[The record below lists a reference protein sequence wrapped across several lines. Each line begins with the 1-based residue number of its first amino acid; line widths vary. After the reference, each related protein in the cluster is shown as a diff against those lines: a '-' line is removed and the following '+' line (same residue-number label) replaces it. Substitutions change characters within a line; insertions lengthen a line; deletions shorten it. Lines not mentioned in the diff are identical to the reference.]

1 MATDSERIDT
11 ARVQAHVEDLVMKIQ
26 EEVEGLQVDVGE
38 SGESLARKAGGPLQE
53 DVGIMLATK
62 MHLQSE
68 IEAMMQSGVVQLPED
83 THLLLRMAKEE
94 AEIMAITNART
105 LAAYKQKGSVHPG
118 QSRTPDVLQW
128 EQVAESVQTVMK
140 LQERKR
146 MYEEMLK
153 KATLV
158 NDKLDQLL
166 VRQSEKDQLELVKR
180 RFDRSAVVF
189 RALRQELHTILSEFY
204 PEDGDMMSMETL
216 LERLI
221 SKMLEDQNE
230 PYIDIDDTM
239 KMNHVEFLVR
249 ANLITRHHKNIS
261 QIRFIDPRM

>member
-105 LAAYKQKGSVHPG
+105 LAAYKQK
-118 QSRTPDVLQW
+118 
-128 EQVAESVQTVMK
+128 VMK